1 MGVLGLADGVG
12 LGRARSQPERLLVL
26 RIYLLWRSVYIFMLD
41 VKVQQLSLQ
50 ASVDAPVNRVRDRCE
65 PAASSRSIR
74 RESGLPALHNC
85 SWLPQGPFGTP
96 ACGASPRRSCEEGR
110 LCPTWPCLLHPVLF
124 AGRRQRSERCCRG
137 CTCPASPLS
146 HAIPA
151 SCEAFNGVQL
161 QCTKACPCLVRI

>member
-110 LCPTWPCLLHPVLF
+110 QCRTWPYLLHPVLF

-151 SCEAFNGVQL
+151 SCEAFNGV
-161 QCTKACPCLVRI
+161 